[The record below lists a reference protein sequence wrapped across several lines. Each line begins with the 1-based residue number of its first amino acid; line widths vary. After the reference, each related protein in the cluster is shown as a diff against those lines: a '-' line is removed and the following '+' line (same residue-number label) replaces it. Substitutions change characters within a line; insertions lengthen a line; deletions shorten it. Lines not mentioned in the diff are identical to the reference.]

1 MPARD
6 EIREILLITN
16 PTSGRGRARAWA
28 EAALA
33 RLEREGRPARIV
45 SARDVEPASLAASVA
60 ESWLFGGDGTLNELL
75 QQLDDKAPPI
85 SIFPTGTG
93 NVVARELA
101 IPRTL
106 HGALEN
112 ARRGT
117 EHPFDLGRINGRRF
131 AFMVSVGLDAEL
143 VRTVSR
149 SRKGPMKRCDW
160 VFAGIAC
167 RRCEE
172 PPFKIALDGGAPEEA
187 RYVAIFNCGLYAGGF
202 RVCPAARWND
212 GLFHVL
218 TLDAPILPRWARVAF
233 AAWRGRPER
242 LEGASLRTARR
253 VVISGAPRSQV
264 DGDPGPGGELVVEI
278 EPSAVR
284 LRGAAGAGREG

>member
-6 EIREILLITN
+6 EILLITN

-28 EAALA
+28 EAVLA

-45 SARDVEPASLAASVA
+45 SARDVDPAKLATTAA

-75 QQLDDKAPPI
+75 QRLDDEAPPI

-101 IPRTL
+101 IPRSL
-106 HGALEN
+106 HGALAN
-112 ARRGT
+112 AQGGT
-117 EHPFDLGRINGRRF
+117 AHPFDVGKINGRRF

-143 VRTVSR
+143 VRTVSQ
-149 SRKGPMKRCDW
+149 SRKGPMRRGDW

-167 RRCEE
+167 RRAEE
-172 PPFKIALDGGAPEEA
+172 PSFTVALDGGAPEAA

-202 RVCPAARWND
+202 RVCPSARWND

-218 TLDAPILPRWARVAF
+218 TLDAPILPRWIRVVL
-233 AAWRGRPER
+233 AAWRGRPES
-242 LEGASLRTARR
+242 LAGASLRTARR

-264 DGDPGPGGELVVEI
+264 DGDPGPSGELVLEI
-278 EPSAVR
+278 EPAAVR
-284 LRGAAGAGREG
+284 LRGAAGAGRAS

>member
-6 EIREILLITN
+6 EILLITN

-28 EAALA
+28 ESALA
-33 RLEREGRPARIV
+33 SLKSEGRAARIV
-45 SARDVEPASLAASVA
+45 AAREAGPASAPETPGASEA
-60 ESWLFGGDGTLNELL
+60 WLFGGDGTLNEYL
-75 QQLDDKAPPI
+75 QQLSAAPPPI

-106 HGALEN
+106 RGALEN
-112 ARRGT
+112 ARRGAL
-117 EHPFDLGRINGRRF
+117 HPFDLGRINGRRF

-143 VRTVSR
+143 VRSVAESR
-149 SRKGPMKRCDW
+149 RGPMRRSDW
-160 VFAGIAC
+160 FFAAYAC
-167 RRCEE
+167 RRSEE
-172 PPFKIALDGGAPEEA
+172 PAFTVALDGGAPEVV

-202 RVCPAARWND
+202 RVCPAASWND

-218 TLDAPILPRWARVAF
+218 TLKEPIGPRWVRVAC

-242 LEGASLRTARR
+242 LAGALLRTARR
-253 VVISGAPRSQV
+253 VAISGAPRSQI
-264 DGDPGPGGELVVEI
+264 DGDPGPGGELLVEI
-278 EPSAVR
+278 EPAAVR
-284 LRGAAGAGREG
+284 LRGAARVGQAS